1 MQIMK
6 FITVLAFIALLVGCA
21 TAPSQ
26 GYRPANY
33 AGAPWNISGEMNQFT
48 NGVVIKINGQT
59 VIDKTLSLL
68 SGDGEFSGQYDG
80 KAVNATCM
88 TSMGMFASKTNCF
101 VFVNS
106 EKAATLTF

>member
-1 MQIMK
+1 MK
-6 FITVLAFIALLVGCA
+6 LVTIFALIALLVGCA

-88 TSMGMFASKTNCF
+88 TSMGVFANKTNCF

>member
-1 MQIMK
+1 MK
-6 FITVLAFIALLVGCA
+6 FVKIFALIAFLAGCA
-21 TAPSQ
+21 SAPSQ

-33 AGAPWNISGEMNQFT
+33 AGAQWNISGEMNQFT
-48 NGVVIKINGQT
+48 NGIVIRINGQT

-68 SGDGEFSGQYDG
+68 SGDGEFFGQYED
-80 KAVNATCM
+80 KAVTATCM
-88 TSMGMFASKTNCF
+88 TSMGMFVTKTNCF